1 MREATEHDTHTRYL
15 YTTGA
20 EPRRDVAW
28 CSCPSAAVAALL
40 QLSLLMPHIL
50 PRLAKPALATEV
62 LPVLARNSPS
72 VWKKSPPHCDP
83 LDPTISASR

>member
-1 MREATEHDTHTRYL
+1 MREATEHDAHTS
-15 YTTGA
+15 GA

-40 QLSLLMPHIL
+40 QLSVLMPHIL

-62 LPVLARNSPS
+62 LPALAWNSPS
-72 VWKKSPPHCDP
+72 VWKKVPLHCDP
-83 LDPTISASR
+83 LHPTISASR